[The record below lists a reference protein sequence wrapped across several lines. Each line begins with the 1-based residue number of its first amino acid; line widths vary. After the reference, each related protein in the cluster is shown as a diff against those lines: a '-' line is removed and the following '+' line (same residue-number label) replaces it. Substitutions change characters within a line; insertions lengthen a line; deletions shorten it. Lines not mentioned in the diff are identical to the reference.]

1 MSNKV
6 FQQNLDDKKGPQP
19 GGPYLIQMLFKEPVE
34 MPDKEKMTAIMEKH
48 IGSTECFCYDKKMA
62 GFAAQEHIAE
72 FKDGKCPV
80 QLMVTKCDKFKGK
93 GFDAFL
99 MSQMWDCQEDRER
112 IFREC
117 KYQVVATDMLAAA
130 LPALERANLDADF
143 LEALAELYPTC
154 EAFYFQN
161 CGKLFL
167 AEETIEKFSEVKIQ
181 KVQKKKLDIVY
192 EDEHILLI
200 NKPSG
205 MLSQKAK
212 ETDESLVEYL
222 IDYLLDSGKLKK
234 EDLACFRP
242 SVCNRLDRN
251 TSGIVA
257 AGRSLPGLQ
266 IMSEVIKD
274 RSLGKYYVCVV
285 RGIVKGEARI
295 EGWLTKNEKT
305 NQVSIRK
312 EETPGSLPIRTAYRP
327 LASGNGYTLLEV
339 HLITGRS
346 HQIRAHLASIG
357 HPIAGDPKYGDPRV
371 NEEVKKR
378 FGVRSQML
386 HAWRLVMPETI
397 SEPLSYLAGKEFTA
411 PMPAEMKRMEEMM
424 KSAPKRPANHR
435 L

>member
-1 MSNKV
+1 
-6 FQQNLDDKKGPQP
+6 
-19 GGPYLIQMLFKEPVE
+19 
-34 MPDKEKMTAIMEKH
+34 
-48 IGSTECFCYDKKMA
+48 
-62 GFAAQEHIAE
+62 
-72 FKDGKCPV
+72 
-80 QLMVTKCDKFKGK
+80 
-93 GFDAFL
+93 
-99 MSQMWDCQEDRER
+99 
-112 IFREC
+112 
-117 KYQVVATDMLAAA
+117 
-130 LPALERANLDADF
+130 
-143 LEALAELYPTC
+143 
-154 EAFYFQN
+154 
-161 CGKLFL
+161 
-167 AEETIEKFSEVKIQ
+167 
-181 KVQKKKLDIVY
+181 
-192 EDEHILLI
+192 
-200 NKPSG
+200 
-205 MLSQKAK
+205 
-212 ETDESLVEYL
+212 
-222 IDYLLDSGKLKK
+222 
-234 EDLACFRP
+234 
-242 SVCNRLDRN
+242 
-251 TSGIVA
+251 
-257 AGRSLPGLQ
+257 
-266 IMSEVIKD
+266 MSEVIKD

-327 LASGNGYTLLEV
+327 LVSGNGYTLLEV

-397 SEPLSYLAGKEFTA
+397 SGPLSYLAGKEFTA

>member
-1 MSNKV
+1 MKNILKKLALLAIPVLLWLAFFITFEPNNYFGLKASATSSQPVARVRAYQQDPGTNLILGDSRLAHFDMGLV
-6 FQQNLDDKKGPQP
+6 DSLSGQSWQNLAF
-19 GGPYLIQMLFKEPVE
+19 GGASL
-34 MPDKEKMTAIMEKH
+34 
-48 IGSTECFCYDKKMA
+48 
-62 GFAAQEHIAE
+62 
-72 FKDGKCPV
+72 
-80 QLMVTKCDKFKGK
+80 
-93 GFDAFL
+93 
-99 MSQMWDCQEDRER
+99 
-112 IFREC
+112 
-117 KYQVVATDMLAAA
+117 
-130 LPALERANLDADF
+130 
-143 LEALAELYPTC
+143 
-154 EAFYFQN
+154 
-161 CGKLFL
+161 
-167 AEETIEKFSEVKIQ
+167 
-181 KVQKKKLDIVY
+181 
-192 EDEHILLI
+192 
-200 NKPSG
+200 
-205 MLSQKAK
+205 K
-212 ETDESLVEYL
+212 ETLDLA
-222 IDYLLDSGKLKK
+222 DYLLDSGKLKK
-234 EDLACFRP
+234 EDLTCFRP

-274 RSLGKYYVCVV
+274 RSLRKYYVCVV
-285 RGIVKGEARI
+285 RGNVKGEARI

-327 LASGNGYTLLEV
+327 LVSGNGYTLLEV

-411 PMPAEMKRMEEMM
+411 PIPAEMKRMEEMM